1 MLNHLHLVYQL
12 NNITTCPEVFEGVEC
27 YLIIS
32 LLLVV
37 QMQSIVFT
45 PVEFCLVSID
55 IKHKCRAAFHLLLA
69 PCTALLNGCTILI
82 EKLHV
87 SET

>member
-12 NNITTCPEVFEGVEC
+12 NNITTCPGFSERLEF

-55 IKHKCRAAFHLLLA
+55 VRHKCRAAFHFLLA
-69 PCTALLNGCTILI
+69 PCTALLNGYTILI

-87 SET
+87 SVT